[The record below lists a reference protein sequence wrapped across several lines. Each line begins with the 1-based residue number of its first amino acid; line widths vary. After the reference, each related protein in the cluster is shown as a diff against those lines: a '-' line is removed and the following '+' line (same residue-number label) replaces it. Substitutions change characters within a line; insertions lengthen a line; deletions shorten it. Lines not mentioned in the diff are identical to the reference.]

1 MQQVQTGANRII
13 NKPIDRCA
21 LPSPPPLVF
30 APPAFSSRPNDE
42 DDDDDAA
49 KHPERDDRTD
59 LLRLLF
65 VRVVLRVHFS
75 SISRLRSACA
85 SIAPEHLNQLTK
97 LFICAV
103 AFCRTVK

>member
-1 MQQVQTGANRII
+1 MLFIFHDNVLSSFTNQMCIE
-13 NKPIDRCA
+13 CA
-21 LPSPPPLVF
+21 SMP
-30 APPAFSSRPNDE
+30 PNDD

-49 KHPERDDRTD
+49 KHPERDDRMD

-65 VRVVLRVHFS
+65 IRVVLRVHFS